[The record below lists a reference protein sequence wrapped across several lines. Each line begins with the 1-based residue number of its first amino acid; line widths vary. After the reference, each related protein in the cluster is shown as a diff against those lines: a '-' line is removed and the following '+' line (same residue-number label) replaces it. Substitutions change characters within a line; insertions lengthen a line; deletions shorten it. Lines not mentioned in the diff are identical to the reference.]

1 MKPLEQTF
9 SKNGIDYDTIIRSNK
24 VALFRLFLDG
34 TLVGYE
40 VSRIYQNPERTMAGV
55 VIQPTESISGNEQ
68 FGGDGSKAFFP
79 DYFNKAEDYFLELN
93 AELDAKC
100 VENAIINNT

>member
-9 SKNGIDYDTIIRSNK
+9 TKNGIDYDTVKRTEK

-40 VSRIYQNPERTMAGV
+40 VSRIYQNPERTMAGH
-55 VIQPTESISGNEQ
+55 VIQATESISGNEQ
-68 FGGDGSKAFFP
+68 FGTDGSKAFFP
-79 DYFNKAEDYFLELN
+79 DHFTRAEDYFLELN

-100 VENAIINNT
+100 VENAIINNA